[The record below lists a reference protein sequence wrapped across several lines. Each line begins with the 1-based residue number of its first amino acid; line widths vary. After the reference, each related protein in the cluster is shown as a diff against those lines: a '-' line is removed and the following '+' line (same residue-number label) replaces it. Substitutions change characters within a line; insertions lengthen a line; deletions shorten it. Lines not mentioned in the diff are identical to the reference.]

1 MQEYVLRTFG
11 SPEQFGAF
19 EPAGDFAT
27 VGRALSQHYLP
38 LVAEG
43 RIAVKPWID
52 KIVGQIVQFADGS
65 AEEFD
70 AIVFG
75 TGFDLVCLPQ
85 PRDQAPPGSR
95 RQAHRSPQEYLPS
108 RLARTCLC
116 WSL

>member
-1 MQEYVLRTFG
+1 MHL
-11 SPEQFGAF
+11 

-43 RIAVKPWID
+43 RIVVKPWID
-52 KIVGQIVQFADGS
+52 KIAGQTVQFSDGS
-65 AEEFD
+65 SEEFD

-75 TGFDLVCLPQ
+75 TGFDLSLPFLS
-85 PRDQAPPGSR
+85 AEISR
-95 RQAHRSPQEYLPS
+95 SLDLDAKHIDLSQEYLPS